1 MELAVGVIEGEGVS
15 RWSGLVVVKVV
26 VSVEVSVGWKVE
38 VELAVGVIEG
48 EGVSELVGV

>member
-1 MELAVGVIEGEGVS
+1 
-15 RWSGLVVVKVV
+15 VVVKVGV
-26 VSVEVSVGWKVE
+26 PVEVAVGWKVE